1 MGEEVRGLL
10 SSPRESMSDRWKIT
24 VNIIQGQGDR
34 GYAQKDSIFPWKYR
48 RNDNNAARRGGWRKY
63 RFEEEERVASR
74 ADSSPACLHNETMR
88 FIITRPIEV
97 DHLLFDLTFCT
108 WIEAIV
114 ESLYYDKRTITRNV
128 FIFYYIFDLNYI
140 NWRFTIKSI
149 FRFFNITEQRT
160 SIYRLQSLASTF

>member
-74 ADSSPACLHNETMR
+74 AGSSPACLHNETMR
-88 FIITRPIEV
+88 FIITRSIEV
-97 DHLLFDLTFCT
+97 DHLLFDLYLF
-108 WIEAIV
+108 
-114 ESLYYDKRTITRNV
+114 LYVNRSYRREFILRQTNDYSKCVYFLLYLRFELYKLKIHYQIDHFV
-128 FIFYYIFDLNYI
+128 F
-140 NWRFTIKSI
+140 SM
-149 FRFFNITEQRT
+149 TEQRT
-160 SIYRLQSLASTF
+160 SIYRF